1 MPQVHCP
8 SNIPRMFLKA
18 IEKAGLK
25 EIYEKV
31 LSGERLSREDGL
43 RLFECRDLL
52 VLGRL
57 ARMVR
62 ERLHRRRVYY
72 VLNRHLNYTNICQNR
87 CRFCAYWRAPGDP
100 EGYVI
105 SPEEAVKRLSEGPPP
120 REIHIVGGVNPEL
133 PYEYYLELLSA
144 VKEAF
149 PEAHLKAFTCVEID
163 HLSRISGKSV
173 EEVLRDLRT
182 AGLSCIPGGG
192 AEVFSPRV
200 RQRLFPEKIP
210 AQRWLE
216 IAKTAHRLGIPSNAT
231 MLYGHIETYEE
242 RVDHLL
248 KLREVQD
255 ETKGFLCFIPLPFLP
270 RKTALSGK
278 IFPTTGFEDLR
289 MMAVSR
295 LLLDNI
301 PHLKAYWVFLGVKLA
316 QLALHFGADDL
327 HGTVLEEK
335 ISEAS
340 GGRETE
346 ALSRSEIE
354 RLIRTAGFEPVERD
368 AFYQPVN

>member
-1 MPQVHCP
+1 MLERT
-8 SNIPRMFLKA
+8 IKR
-18 IEKAGLK
+18 AGL
-25 EIYEKV
+25 EDIFEKI

-43 RLFECRDLL
+43 RLFESRDLL
-52 VLGRL
+52 TLGSL
-57 ARMVR
+57 ARIVR
-62 ERLHRRRVYY
+62 ERLHGRKVFY
-72 VLNRHLNYTNICQNR
+72 VINRHLNYTNICQNR

-105 SPEEAVKRLSEGPPP
+105 SPEEAVRRLSEGPPP

-149 PEAHLKAFTCVEID
+149 PEAHIKAFTCVEID

-173 EEVLRDLRT
+173 EEVLRDLVA

-192 AEVFSPRV
+192 AEVFSHRV
-200 RQRLFPEKIP
+200 REKLFPEKIP
-210 AQRWLE
+210 AERWLE
-216 IAKTAHRLGIPSNAT
+216 IAKIAHRLGIPSNAT

-248 KLREVQD
+248 RLREVQD
-255 ETKGFLCFIPLPFLP
+255 ETRGFLCFIPLPFLP
-270 RKTALSGK
+270 QKTALSGEVS
-278 IFPTTGFEDLR
+278 PTTGFEDLK
-289 MMAVSR
+289 MIAISR

-301 PHLKAYWVFLGVKLA
+301 PHIKAYWVFLGVKLS
-316 QLALHFGADDL
+316 QLALQFGADDL
-327 HGTVLEEK
+327 HGTVVEEK

-340 GGRETE
+340 GGREAK
-346 ALSRSEIE
+346 ALSRAEIE
-354 RLIRTAGFEPVERD
+354 RLVREAGFEPVERD